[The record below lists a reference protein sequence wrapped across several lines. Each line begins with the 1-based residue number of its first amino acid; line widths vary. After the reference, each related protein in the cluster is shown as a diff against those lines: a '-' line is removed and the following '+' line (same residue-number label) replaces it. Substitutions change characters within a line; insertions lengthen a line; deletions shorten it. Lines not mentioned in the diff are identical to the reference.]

1 MGTVYF
7 VDGRKVELT
16 AKDTKNFMNRL
27 REGGVRFTLTRDSDP
42 QLALIIS
49 NCPVAYVELDDSLQT
64 GMGTG
69 EEPPEVLDKPPVRQE
84 DAAKETSVEREK
96 RVLAELLEKSNC
108 AHEPEKIVYFKV
120 TGKTGTRY
128 FPKCSFC
135 GWRGK
140 FVAAESLSEEVREAA
155 QLYQED

>member
-1 MGTVYF
+1 MGTIYF
-7 VDGRKVELT
+7 VDGRKVNLSV
-16 AKDTKNFMNRL
+16 KDTRNFMTRL
-27 REGGVRFTLTRDSDP
+27 REGGVRFTLTRDHEP

-49 NCPVAYVELDDSLQT
+49 NCPVAFVELDASLQT
-64 GMGTG
+64 GMGYS
-69 EEPPEVLDKPPVRQE
+69 EEVVEVTETAPVRQE
-84 DAAKETSVEREK
+84 DATKETSQEREK

-108 AHEPEKIVYFKV
+108 AHEPEKIIYFKV